1 MNLFVYIA
9 IACGI
14 VIIIAL
20 IIFFKHRSKKT
31 EEEDVEPTPEPEPPE
46 DLNQKALQL
55 IEQFNKNVKQ
65 IVYKTSDG
73 CSSENADC

>member
-9 IACGI
+9 IGCSLLL
-14 VIIIAL
+14 L
-20 IIFFKHRSKKT
+20 ITLVVFLFKRQSKQP
-31 EEEDVEPTPEPEPPE
+31 EEEDVEPEPPE

-55 IEQFNKNVKQ
+55 IKQFNKNVKQ